1 MNAPRPYGLLAEL
14 THRCPLHCPYCSN
27 PLALVSRGDEL
38 AVDDWIRVL
47 EEAARLGV
55 LQVGF
60 SGGEP
65 LLYPELPTLVAVAR
79 RVGLYTNLITSAV
92 GLTEALLG
100 RLIAAGL
107 DTIQIS
113 FQSDGAEQADAIAG
127 TRAHERKIAA
137 ANMVRAAGLPW
148 SANVVMHRNN
158 IDRLGGMI
166 ALAEGLGAFRME
178 LANVQFYG
186 WAFANRNELLPTRAQ
201 IEQGDALARREA
213 ARLRGRM
220 ELVYVLPDY
229 YEKRP
234 KPCLHGWGSRA
245 MTVNPRGDVLPC
257 QAAEAIPGL
266 VFENVRRKS
275 LGEIWSASEAF
286 TRFRGTEWMPEPCR
300 SCDFKEIDFGGCRCQ
315 AALLAGDGGATDP
328 VCEFSPHR
336 STVDA
341 LLAEIEALPVARPRW
356 KHRYDQAGGILQ
368 ELVEK
373 PGHEIPSS

>member
-1 MNAPRPYGLLAEL
+1 VTAPVPRPYGLLAEL

-38 AVDDWIRVL
+38 ATEDWLRVL
-47 EEAARLGV
+47 DEAAQLGV

-65 LLYPELPTLVAVAR
+65 LLYPELPTLVAAAR
-79 RVGLYTNLITSAV
+79 RAGLYTNLITSAI
-92 GLTEALLG
+92 GLSESLLG
-100 RLIAAGL
+100 RLKAAGL

-113 FQSDGAEQADAIAG
+113 FQSDGADQADAIAG

-137 ANMVRAAGLPW
+137 ARAVRAAGLPW
-148 SANVVMHRNN
+148 SANIVLHRDN
-158 IDRLGGMI
+158 IGRLGGMI
-166 ALAEGLGAFRME
+166 ALAEELGAFRME

-186 WAFANRNELLPTRAQ
+186 WAFANRRELLPTRSQ
-201 IEQGDALARREA
+201 IEQADAIARRESE
-213 ARLRGRM
+213 RLRGRM
-220 ELVYVLPDY
+220 ELIYVLPDY

-266 VFENVRRKS
+266 VFDNVRRKS
-275 LGEIWSASEAF
+275 LGEIWRAGEAF
-286 TRFRGTEWMPEPCR
+286 NRFRGTEWMPEPCR

-315 AALLAGDGGATDP
+315 AALLAGDAVATDP

-336 STVDA
+336 ASVDA
-341 LLAEIEALPVARPRW
+341 MLAEIEALPIAPPQW
-356 KHRYDQAGGILQ
+356 KHRHEQAGAF
-368 ELVEK
+368 
-373 PGHEIPSS
+373 PSS